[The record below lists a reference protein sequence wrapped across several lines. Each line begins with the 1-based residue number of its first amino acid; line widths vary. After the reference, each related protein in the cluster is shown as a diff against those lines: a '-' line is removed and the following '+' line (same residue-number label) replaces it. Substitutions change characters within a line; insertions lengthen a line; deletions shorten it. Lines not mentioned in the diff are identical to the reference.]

1 MWADTA
7 RQDDNLGKR
16 FRTYLRE
23 KVRKV
28 EMARIDRQIARQG
41 RRIGVLLMQERDTQA
56 IMAATARLVVGPIW
70 TSPFHAI
77 PDKDKPEAA
86 LLLRD

>member
-7 RQDDNLGKR
+7 RQGGNLGKR
-16 FRTYLRE
+16 DRTYLRE
-23 KVRKV
+23 KVRRD
-28 EMARIDRQIARQG
+28 EIARIDRQVARQG

-70 TSPFHAI
+70 TSLFHAI
-77 PDKDKPEAA
+77 PDKDRPEAG
-86 LLLRD
+86 LLLID

>member
-28 EMARIDRQIARQG
+28 GITRIDRQIARQG
-41 RRIGVLLMQERDTQA
+41 RKIGVLLMQERHSSHHGRDC
-56 IMAATARLVVGPIW
+56 ATSGWSNLDEPVPRY
-70 TSPFHAI
+70 S
-77 PDKDKPEAA
+77 
-86 LLLRD
+86 